1 MVASVTK
8 WVKSRFNNQV
18 SARWLHDDDE
28 GDVNDDDT
36 GSFPNSDCLELAAG
50 RPESLSLSPSFQC

>member
-28 GDVNDDDT
+28 GVDNDDDND
-36 GSFPNSDCLELAAG
+36 GVDDDDDDE
-50 RPESLSLSPSFQC
+50 